1 MNESQTF
8 QQVIDTQNKSILLQ
22 FEHWCRFELFS
33 FQFWLLLAMLII
45 PWIIWVRLADKKRLA
60 EIFIYGLL
68 VMTVVTFLDEFGCQL
83 NLWEYYIDIEPYFPR
98 LIPMNFSM
106 LPVWYMLVYQYAC
119 RWKSFLLANFF
130 SAAFFT
136 FVGEPMLVALKIY
149 VLFTWKH
156 IYSFPIY
163 IIIAVLLKALTMLVM
178 KKYRKAQE

>member
-83 NLWEYYIDIEPYFPR
+83 NLWEY
-98 LIPMNFSM
+98 
-106 LPVWYMLVYQYAC
+106 
-119 RWKSFLLANFF
+119 
-130 SAAFFT
+130 
-136 FVGEPMLVALKIY
+136 
-149 VLFTWKH
+149 
-156 IYSFPIY
+156 
-163 IIIAVLLKALTMLVM
+163 
-178 KKYRKAQE
+178 